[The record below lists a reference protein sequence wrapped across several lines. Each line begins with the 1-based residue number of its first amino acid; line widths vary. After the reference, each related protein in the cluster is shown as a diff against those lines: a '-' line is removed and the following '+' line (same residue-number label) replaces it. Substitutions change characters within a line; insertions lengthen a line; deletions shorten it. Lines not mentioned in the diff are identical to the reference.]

1 MQRFAT
7 LGAVAALLLGGAVVM
22 AASPA
27 PSSSP
32 APASKPSPTSNPG
45 ATPAPSTSPGT
56 TSSAP
61 STQEAVV
68 NPLQITGSATLT
80 KLAGGG
86 GTMTIQAT
94 GLLDAQR
101 WSVDIDGGTI
111 ARPNEAH
118 EVAFKSGT
126 DVTRLAM
133 DTISIHLTK
142 AEMVRFARYQAAT
155 GVVVQVFDGSR
166 EGFAAFAKS

>member
-1 MQRFAT
+1 MQRFAS

-32 APASKPSPTSNPG
+32 AATPKPSATTRPS
-45 ATPAPSTSPGT
+45 ATPAPSATPGPTS
-56 TSSAP
+56 AAA

-68 NPLQITGSATLT
+68 SPLQITGSATLA
-80 KLAGGG
+80 KLASGG
-86 GTMTIQAT
+86 GTMTIQVT

-101 WSVDIDGGTI
+101 WWVDIDGGTI
-111 ARPNEAH
+111 ARPNEAQ
-118 EVAFKSGT
+118 EVAFKSGS

-142 AEMVRFARYQAAT
+142 AEMARFARFQAAG

-166 EGFAAFAKS
+166 EGFAAFAKA